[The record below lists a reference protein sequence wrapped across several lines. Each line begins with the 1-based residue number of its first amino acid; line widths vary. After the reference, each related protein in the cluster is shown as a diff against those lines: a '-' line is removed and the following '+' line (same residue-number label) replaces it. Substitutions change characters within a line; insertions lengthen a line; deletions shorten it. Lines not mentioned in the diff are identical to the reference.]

1 LYSGDSNN
9 LEEQEQKQD
18 IVRHHHHFI
27 ARKNYDKT
35 IMKKVS
41 FFMTIQQQNQLKQ
54 INNISAKNKR
64 IMLVED
70 EADIAMAFKIVLES
84 DSRLKVDSFTEPFA
98 ALNNFKSGLYD
109 LIMIDIV
116 LPNMNGFELYY
127 TIRRLDDK
135 VKVCFITASEM
146 YYEEIRKEAYPELDT
161 NCFIIKPISNEE
173 LIRRVKICLGYRSN
187 TSQIFIK

>member
-1 LYSGDSNN
+1 
-9 LEEQEQKQD
+9 
-18 IVRHHHHFI
+18 
-27 ARKNYDKT
+27 
-35 IMKKVS
+35 MKKVS
-41 FFMTIQQQNQLKQ
+41 SFRTIQQQNQLKQ

-70 EADIAMAFKIVLES
+70 EADIAMTFKIVLES
-84 DSRLKVDSFTEPFA
+84 YAGLKVDLFTEPFA

-127 TIRRLDDK
+127 TIKRLDDK

>member
-1 LYSGDSNN
+1 MKGGLDVLYSGDSNN

-41 FFMTIQQQNQLKQ
+41 SFMTIQQQNQLKQ

-98 ALNNFKSGLYD
+98 ALNNFKSELYD

-116 LPNMNGFELYY
+116 LPNMNGFELYQG
-127 TIRRLDDK
+127 IRRLDDK
-135 VKVCFITASEM
+135 VKVCFITASEL
-146 YYEEIRKEAYPELDT
+146 YYEEIRKEAFPELDT
-161 NCFIIKPISNEE
+161 NCFIKKPISNEE
-173 LIRRVKICLGYRSN
+173 LIRRVKNMLGL
-187 TSQIFIK
+187 

>member
-1 LYSGDSNN
+1 
-9 LEEQEQKQD
+9 
-18 IVRHHHHFI
+18 
-27 ARKNYDKT
+27 
-35 IMKKVS
+35 MKKVS
-41 FFMTIQQQNQLKQ
+41 SFMTIQQQNQLKQ

-127 TIRRLDDK
+127 TIKRLDDK

-146 YYEEIRKEAYPELDT
+146 YYEEIRKEAFPELDT
-161 NCFIIKPISNEE
+161 NCFIKKPISNEE
-173 LIRRVKICLGYRSN
+173 LIRRVKNMLGL
-187 TSQIFIK
+187 